1 MSLKLYLHPL
11 SSYCMKALVGL
22 YEAGT
27 PFEAVHVNFGDE
39 TGAAFRKLW
48 PIGKFPLL
56 PDGERLIPESSII
69 LEYLAQHYPGARALL
84 PVEPEAALAV
94 RAADRFYDLY
104 VHNRMQDIVADRL
117 RPANRKDPVGV
128 QEIKGK
134 LAIALTILEQD
145 MASRTWAMGDD
156 FTMVDCA
163 AAPALFYVD
172 LISPLAASH
181 KNMAAYLDRLKQR
194 PSFARALKEA
204 EPFMQYF
211 PKE

>member
-1 MSLKLYLHPL
+1 MSLTLYLHPL

-22 YEAGT
+22 YETGT
-27 PFEAVHVNFGDE
+27 PFEAAHVNPGDE

-56 PDGERLIPESSII
+56 KDGERLIPESSII
-69 LEYLAQHYPGARALL
+69 LEYLAQHYPGNTQLL
-84 PVEPEAALAV
+84 PADADSALRT

-117 RPANRKDPVGV
+117 RPPNRKDPVGV
-128 QEIKGK
+128 EETKAK
-134 LAIALTILEQD
+134 LGIALTLLEQD
-145 MASRTWAMGDD
+145 MANRTWAMGDD
-156 FTMVDCA
+156 FTMADCA

-181 KNMAAYLDRLKQR
+181 KNMAAYLARLKQR